1 MERAALLRATSSLCL
16 LGTMVIV
23 NGRVGK
29 PCAEQ
34 KCGLAE
40 LRRAHGSRPKR
51 PAQPLDE
58 IHQHPRAGPELRPLS
73 GLRVESDAWLGQRSA
88 ARGLDTETREPHEGW
103 RARQLCFGNDGSVP
117 KQSEEVQEAS
127 PQPCN
132 PKSDGQATDALATG
146 NLLHRLAPKHSP
158 SGSERD
164 LNPSHL
170 ARQSIAGKCPFSC
183 AAVRADSKRDAEHH
197 ELRPSMELPRN
208 ATP

>member
-88 ARGLDTETREPHEGW
+88 ARGLDAVTREPHEDG
-103 RARQLCFGNDGSVP
+103 RTRQLCFGDDGSVP
-117 KQSEEVQEAS
+117 KQSEQVQEAS

-132 PKSDGQATDALATG
+132 PEPDGEAANALAMG
-146 NLLHRLAPKHSP
+146 NLLHRRAPKHVRH
-158 SGSERD
+158 GAQGH
-164 LNPSHL
+164 LNPRHL
-170 ARQSIAGKCPFSC
+170 ARQRIEGKSPFSR
-183 AAVRADSKRDAEHH
+183 AALRADSKRDAEHH